1 MDALTGKSPEQP
13 ATAFRVLAIDGGGM
27 RGLYTAHYLSLL
39 AENFTQRRGLAALD
53 LGRAFDLICGTS
65 TGAIIGAAL
74 AAGTPPAT
82 IAGLYRRHGNK
93 IFPRKVPT
101 NIFGFLRDLV
111 SRPHLLRRGEM
122 ALRSVL
128 TDTFGVE
135 TLGALYARRGIALAI
150 PAVELTLHRSWVFK
164 TPHLPTTNHRDDEY
178 SLVDICLASSAAPL
192 FRSLATLER
201 ASGERNT
208 FADGGLWANTP
219 VLIGLV
225 DALAMTTPNTPI
237 QVFSMGACP
246 RPVGEAIRPGAEHR
260 GYFGWRFGAEA
271 VTLAIE
277 AQEFAVPNIAKLL
290 ATHLSRPCEIIRFP
304 HDAVPADLAQYLDLD
319 DARPAAIT
327 TLLNLA
333 RADADMT
340 NSTCANPY
348 DRAGQLICDLFNHA
362 PAA

>member
-39 AENFTQRRGLAALD
+39 AQNFAQRRGLAALD
-53 LGRAFDLICGTS
+53 LGRAFDLIVGTS
-65 TGAIIGAAL
+65 TGAIIGTAL
-74 AAGTPPAT
+74 AAGIPPAT
-82 IAGLYRRHGNK
+82 IARFYQEHGNR

-101 NIFGFLRDLV
+101 SILGFLRDLA
-111 SRPHLLRRGEM
+111 SRPRHLKRGQR
-122 ALRSVL
+122 ALRSAL
-128 TDTFGVE
+128 TDSFGEE

-164 TPHLPTTNHRDDEY
+164 TPHLPTSNHRDDEY

-201 ASGERNT
+201 AGGERNT

-219 VLIGLV
+219 VLIGLI
-225 DALAMTTPNTPI
+225 DALAMTTPNTPV

-246 RPVGEAIRPGAEHR
+246 RPAGEAIRPGAEHR

-271 VTLAIE
+271 AMLAIE
-277 AQEFAVPNIAKLL
+277 AQEFAFLNMARLL
-290 ATHLSRPCEIIRFP
+290 AAHISQPCEIVRFP
-304 HDAVPADLAQYLDLD
+304 HDAVSADLAQYLDLD
-319 DARPAAIT
+319 DTRPTAIT

-333 RADADMT
+333 GADADMT
-340 NSTCANPY
+340 NSTCANPH